1 MKKKSNTN
9 KKSETKSSITNKIF
23 GIFYS
28 SPQKKLN
35 YKQLSSLLNIKDSN
49 GRKNIIR
56 ALEELSNIGSLKE
69 VEPGKYQLKSKSGHI
84 TGRVDMTKHG
94 YAFII
99 TDDLSDDVFVSL
111 KNLNT
116 ALHGDEVRVVL
127 FARRK
132 VNRFEGEVVEIIKR
146 ERSQFVGTVEINK
159 GVSFLIPDSHKMVFD
174 IFIPSD
180 KLNGAKNGQKVIA
193 EITDWSEYSK
203 NPNGKIVEI
212 LGEPGDNEVEMHS
225 ILSEFGLPYTFP
237 EAVIKSAEK
246 IKEEI
251 TDYDLKSRRDF
262 RKIITFTID
271 PEDAKDFDDA
281 ISFRRIDDNIYE
293 IGVHI
298 ADVTHYLSEGSLLD
312 KEAYERATSV
322 YLVDRV
328 VPMLPERLSN
338 FLCSLRPNEDKL
350 CFSAV
355 FKIDE
360 KAVISDIWL
369 GKTIINSDR
378 RFTYN
383 EAQQIIDTQEGEF
396 SQEFVVLN
404 NIATTLRE
412 QRFKKGSFN
421 FDHNEIKF
429 LLNDENKPISV
440 YFKESK
446 EANHLVEEFMLLANK
461 AVAEFVGK
469 KLKKD
474 FVYRIHDKPNP
485 EKLMAFSGLIARFG
499 YSVDTGDEISLS
511 RSMNKLITEINGK
524 PEQNI
529 IENLA
534 IRAMSKAIYSA
545 KNIGHYGLAF
555 DFYSHF
561 TSPIR
566 RYPDVLVHRLLNYY
580 LKNSKYSI
588 ENLESLCK
596 HCSYKEQQAVLAER
610 ASVKYKQAEY
620 LSDKIGEVF
629 TAVITGVTEW
639 GFFAEIKENGCEG
652 LVPMRN
658 LTDDFYEY
666 DHDNYRIIGKSMR
679 KSYQLGDEVEIVIS
693 GVNMYKKQIDF
704 ELVDIA

>member
-1 MKKKSNTN
+1 MKKS
-9 KKSETKSSITNKIF
+9 KKNNSTENKSSITNKILGVF
-23 GIFYS
+23 FS
-28 SPQKKLN
+28 SPHKKLN
-35 YKQLSSLLNIKDSN
+35 YKQLAGLLNIKDSK
-49 GRKNIIR
+49 GRKDIIKS
-56 ALEELSNIGSLKE
+56 LQELSNIGSLKE
-69 VEPGKYQLKSKSGHI
+69 VELGKYQLKSKTGHI
-84 TGRVDMTKHG
+84 TGKVDMTKHG
-94 YAFII
+94 YGFII
-99 TDDLSDDVFVSL
+99 SDDFSDDVFVSL

-116 ALHGDEVRVVL
+116 ALHGDEVKVVL
-127 FARRK
+127 FARK
-132 VNRFEGEVVEIIKR
+132 KIDRFEGEVIEVTKR
-146 ERSQFVGTVEINK
+146 DKTQFVGTIQINK
-159 GVSFLIPDSHKMVFD
+159 GISFLIPDSHKMVFD
-174 IFIPSD
+174 IFVSSD
-180 KLNGAKNGQKVIA
+180 KLKGAKDGEKVIV
-193 EITDWSEYSK
+193 EIFEWGEYSK
-203 NPNGKIVEI
+203 NPSGEVVKV
-212 LGEPGDNEVEMHS
+212 LGLPGNNEVEMHA
-225 ILSEFGLPYTFP
+225 ILAEFGLPADFP
-237 EAVIKSAEK
+237 KEVLKAADK
-246 IKEEI
+246 IKGEI
-251 TDYDLKSRRDF
+251 TQYDEESRRDF
-262 RKIITFTID
+262 RKVLTFTID

-281 ISFRRIDDNIYE
+281 ISFKQLDNNLYE
-293 IGVHI
+293 VGVHI
-298 ADVTHYLSEGSLLD
+298 ADVTHYLNERSLLD

-360 KAVISDIWL
+360 NAKISDIWL

-378 RFTYN
+378 RFNYQ
-383 EAQQIIDTQEGEF
+383 EAQEIIENKNGEF
-396 SQEFVVLN
+396 AQEINTLN
-404 NIATTLRE
+404 RIAEILRQ
-412 QRFKKGSFN
+412 QRFNKGSFN

-429 LLNDENKPISV
+429 LLNEEYKPISV

-446 EANHLVEEFMLLANK
+446 EANHLIEEFMLLANK
-461 AVAEFVGK
+461 AVAEYVGK

-485 EKLMAFSGLIARFG
+485 EKLMAFSGLIGRFG
-499 YSVDTGDEISLS
+499 YSVETGDNLSLS
-511 RSMNKLITEINGK
+511 RSMNKLIGEINGK

-534 IRAMSKAIYSA
+534 IRAMSKAIYST
-545 KNIGHYGLAF
+545 KNVGHYGLAF
-555 DFYSHF
+555 DYYSHF

-580 LKNSKYSI
+580 LKKSKFSLD
-588 ENLESLCK
+588 NLENQCK

-629 TAVITGVTEW
+629 TAIITGVTDW

-666 DHDNYRIIGKSMR
+666 DPDNFRIIGRSMH
-679 KSYQLGDEVEIVIS
+679 KAYQLGDEVEIKIT

-704 ELVDIA
+704 DLVK

>member
-1 MKKKSNTN
+1 MKKS
-9 KKSETKSSITNKIF
+9 KKNNSLENKSSITNKILGVF
-23 GIFYS
+23 FS
-28 SPQKKLN
+28 SPHKKLN
-35 YKQLSSLLNIKDSN
+35 YKQLAGLLNIKDSH
-49 GRKNIIR
+49 GRKNIIN
-56 ALEELSNIGSLKE
+56 ALRELSNIGSLKE
-69 VEPGKYQLKSKSGHI
+69 VEPGKYQLKSKTGHI
-84 TGRVDMTKHG
+84 TGKVDMTKHG

-99 TDDLSDDVFVSL
+99 SDDLSDDVFVSL

-116 ALHGDEVRVVL
+116 ALHGDEVKVVL
-127 FARRK
+127 FARK
-132 VNRFEGEVVEIIKR
+132 KIDRFEGEVVEIIKR
-146 ERSQFVGTVEINK
+146 DKTQFVGTIQINK
-159 GVSFLIPDSHKMVFD
+159 GISFLIPDSHKMVFD
-174 IFIPSD
+174 IFVPSD
-180 KLNGAKNGQKVIA
+180 KLKGAKDGEKVII
-193 EITDWSEYSK
+193 EIFEWGEYSK
-203 NPNGKIVEI
+203 NPSGEVIKV
-212 LGEPGDNEVEMHS
+212 LGLPGNNEVEMHA
-225 ILSEFGLPYTFP
+225 ILAEFGLPADFP
-237 EAVIKSAEK
+237 KEVLKAADK
-246 IKEEI
+246 IKGEI
-251 TDYDLKSRRDF
+251 TQYDEESRRDF
-262 RKIITFTID
+262 RKVLTFTID

-281 ISFRRIDDNIYE
+281 ISLKKLDNNLYE
-293 IGVHI
+293 VGVHI
-298 ADVTHYLSEGSLLD
+298 ADVTHYLDERSLLN

-350 CFSAV
+350 CFSTV

-360 KAVISDIWL
+360 NAKISDIWL

-378 RFTYN
+378 RFNYQ
-383 EAQQIIDTQEGEF
+383 EAQEIIEKKNGEF
-396 SQEFVVLN
+396 AQEINTLN
-404 NIATTLRE
+404 KIAEILRQ
-412 QRFKKGSFN
+412 QRFNKGSFN

-429 LLNDENKPISV
+429 LLNEEYKPISV

-446 EANHLVEEFMLLANK
+446 EANHLIEEFMLLANK
-461 AVAEFVGK
+461 AVAEYVGK

-485 EKLMAFSGLIARFG
+485 EKLMAFSGLIGRFG
-499 YSVDTGDEISLS
+499 YSVDTGDNLSLS
-511 RSMNKLITEINGK
+511 RSMNKLIGEINGK

-534 IRAMSKAIYSA
+534 IRAMSKAVYST
-545 KNIGHYGLAF
+545 KNVGHYGLAF
-555 DFYSHF
+555 DYYSHF

-580 LKNSKYSI
+580 LKKSKFSLD
-588 ENLESLCK
+588 NLENQCK

-629 TAVITGVTEW
+629 TAIITGVTDW

-666 DHDNYRIIGKSMR
+666 DPDNFRIIGRLMR
-679 KSYQLGDEVEIVIS
+679 KAYQLGDEVEIKIT

-704 ELVDIA
+704 DLVK